1 MNPFDELISRH
12 KTASIKYDGSAVFHR
27 PEGLLP
33 MWVADMDFR
42 APEPVLQRL
51 GRCVEH
57 GIFGYGLIPDSYYEA
72 VMDWFKDHFG
82 LTARRRWIVTTP
94 GVVFALAAGVRA
106 FTEPG
111 DAVLINRPVYYPF
124 SNVIRDNGRTLVNSP
139 LKLADGRYEMD
150 FEDMER
156 KIREHQVKL
165 YILCSPHNPVGRVWT
180 KDELRRAGDLCRK
193 YGVTVI
199 SDEIHCDFVWSDH
212 PHTCFASLGPEYED
226 ICMICTA
233 PSKTFNLAGLQVSN
247 IMIPNETLRRRFK
260 KELTTQSAP
269 GPNVMGMA
277 ACETAY
283 REGLSWLE
291 ELRGYLRENIALVR
305 RFTEQELPGISL
317 IEPEGTYLLWLDMRQ
332 LGLTEEELEA
342 FITRAGLWLDGG
354 TMFGP
359 EGLGFQR
366 INIACP
372 RSLVQQAM
380 ENLREAIK
388 TLR

>member
-1 MNPFDELISRH
+1 MNPFDEIIPRH

-82 LTARRRWIVTTP
+82 LAVQRSWILTTP

-156 KIREHQVKL
+156 KIKEHQVKL

-180 KDELRRAGDLCRK
+180 EDELRRAGDLCRK

-212 PHTCFASLGPEYED
+212 PHTCFASLGPEYAD
-226 ICMICTA
+226 SCMVCTS

-247 IMIPNETLRRRFK
+247 ILIPDQKRRMQFK
-260 KELTTQSAP
+260 KELRAQSAP
-269 GPNVMGMA
+269 GPGVMGMQ
-277 ACETAY
+277 ACEAAY
-283 REGLSWLE
+283 REGLAWLE
-291 ELRGYLRENIALVR
+291 KLRGYLRENIALVR
-305 RFTEQELPGISL
+305 SFTEKELPGIHL

-332 LGLTEEELEA
+332 LGLTEEALED

-380 ENLREAIK
+380 EQLREALK